1 MLILYVFGGSL
12 SHWVLGALYMP
23 LLYTSYMQGITDDDH
38 MWQLIDGCHSVVYV
52 TRTSRIYLQM
62 IDLTCMQIAASL

>member
-1 MLILYVFGGSL
+1 
-12 SHWVLGALYMP
+12 MP